1 MNTTTLTTSITIPK
15 MDLSLLKDLA
25 KKFGWTIN
33 NAPANKPGL
42 EEALDNVKNGNI
54 RAVLTGRIVR
64 KCLILRA
71 SPWVNVHNTPTRP
84 VGATVKKNS
93 TSASPTIPHS
103 TLNIPHSN
111 PCHSPAKPERSSV
124 KSSYDQ
130 NVILTT
136 L

>member
-84 VGATVKKNS
+84 VGATVKK
-93 TSASPTIPHS
+93 TPHRHCRPFHIQHS
-103 TLNIPHSN
+103 TFHIQIR
-111 PCHSPAKPERSSV
+111 AIRRRSLSAH
-124 KSSYDQ
+124 
-130 NVILTT
+130 L
-136 L
+136 

>member
-64 KCLILRA
+64 VCLLTQGVALGYVLLPLRGV
-71 SPWVNVHNTPTRP
+71 P
-84 VGATVKKNS
+84 
-93 TSASPTIPHS
+93 
-103 TLNIPHSN
+103 
-111 PCHSPAKPERSSV
+111 
-124 KSSYDQ
+124 
-130 NVILTT
+130 LTT
-136 L
+136 FCTPSSCG